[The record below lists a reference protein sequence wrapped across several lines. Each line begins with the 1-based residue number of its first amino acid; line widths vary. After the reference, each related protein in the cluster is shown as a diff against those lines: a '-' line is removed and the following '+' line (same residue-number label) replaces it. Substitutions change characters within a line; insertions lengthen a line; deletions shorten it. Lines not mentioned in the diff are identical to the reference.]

1 MDFCGID
8 YGSKLAGTTAIC
20 YFHKKKLC
28 IIQSQKNQDADEF
41 VRLFIKENDIQNVFI
56 DAPLS
61 LPKVYSG
68 IDEECNF
75 FYRKCDT
82 ITKAMSPMFLGGLT
96 ARAMKLKY
104 ENQNTRFYETYPSY
118 LIKYLSLD
126 GIDFKNVHDY
136 ISDFKIPV
144 LTNKH
149 QLDSFLAY
157 YSGHR
162 FMTGLHT
169 TIGEA
174 KEGLIY
180 I

>member
-1 MDFCGID
+1 MYCGID

-20 YFHKKKLC
+20 FLKNNKLC

-41 VRLFIKENDIQNVFI
+41 IRQFINEYKVQSVFI

-61 LPKVYSG
+61 LPKVYSYIG
-68 IDEECNF
+68 EEYNF
-75 FYRKCDT
+75 FYRKCDL
-82 ITKAMSPMFLGGLT
+82 IANAMSPMFLGGLT
-96 ARAMKLKY
+96 ARAMKLKH
-104 ENQNTRFYETYPSY
+104 ENQDSHFYETYPAY

-126 GIDFKNVHDY
+126 GIDFKNVNDY
-136 ISDFKIPV
+136 ITDFKIPV

-157 YSGHR
+157 YAGHR
-162 FMTGLHT
+162 FMSGLHI
-169 TIGEA
+169 TIGDE